1 MKDEARVAL
10 YARVSTK
17 DQNAETQL
25 QDLRRYS
32 QARGLYV
39 QGEYVD
45 VSVSGR
51 KERRPALDRLMAV
64 VRDRKVDVVVVPAF
78 DRFGRSL
85 AHLVGA
91 LADFQHLGIGFI
103 SLREQIDLS
112 SPTGR
117 VMFAIIGAMAEF
129 EREIIRE
136 RVEAGL
142 RRARNQGKRLG
153 RPPRVFNRDLVTELK
168 AKGLSVRKIAKRV
181 GISARSVQRVLHG
194 VAKTPCQNPPQQGNI
209 SAPDSV

>member
-1 MKDEARVAL
+1 MRVAL

-17 DQNAETQL
+17 EQDPETQL
-25 QDLRRYS
+25 EELRRYC
-32 QARGLYV
+32 QARTLDV

-45 VSVSGR
+45 LAVSGR
-51 KERRPALDRLMAV
+51 KEGRPALDRLMRDARARKIDAV
-64 VRDRKVDVVVVPAF
+64 LVAAF

-91 LADFQHLGIGFI
+91 LAEFQHLGIGFI
-103 SLREQIDLS
+103 SLREQLDLT

-117 VMFAIIGAMAEF
+117 VMFAVIGAMAEF

-142 RRARNQGKRLG
+142 RRAKYRGKRLG
-153 RPPRVFNRDLVTELK
+153 RPPRVFHRASVVQRRAE
-168 AKGLSVRKIAKRV
+168 GLSIRQIAKALHV
-181 GISARSVQRVLHG
+181 SARTVQRVLG
-194 VAKTPCQNPPQQGNI
+194 SVAKTPCGIPPQSGNI
-209 SAPDSV
+209 SGQSTV